1 MQFKKTTLATTIVM
15 GLALVGCGGD
25 SNSGGDPGNP
35 ENPPAITQGAFI
47 DAAVEGLYYES
58 EPSGK
63 SGFTDADGLF
73 DFEEGDLV
81 TFFLGGEDGL
91 RIGKVSARGIVSPF
105 EATGNYQKALN
116 LARILQSA
124 DETTSNAITLPESL
138 IAPDATMLAALHNVL
153 LHDMGSADDL
163 QQALN
168 VEEWVTEEEA
178 LEHLNN
184 SLDGLERGSKE
195 VLADWSKGS
204 NQVLREV
211 SSSLSAKDPN
221 DVLFVH
227 ADKLLEEEL
236 FNATLG
242 MKTMTYQLGES
253 ELTVLARSNDSTIS
267 GDRAASYLAC
277 IDAEGIDVEFDG
289 NQVPAL
295 CNGQIVTN
303 TKFALGSAF
312 EYSILSPVDTQ
323 EEDEDASW
331 DEVTDF
337 GGMWTCLASGT
348 CSENALTQFEIVQ
361 FDDSDDQDGSHIQR
375 DALSGSYDS
384 VTGIY
389 TEVKSREILSG
400 QYEGRQSESISF
412 TYLVDSATSER
423 YVDFIGTWHANAT
436 RDGCGGVAV
445 STYVFDEQ
453 GLTVSGNEF
462 SGECDI
468 EEISEEATYAELAD
482 MDYWWFTTNESGDSK
497 ATLAQLNSTVRWCD
511 SDDAV
516 DVCPTYEEKIN
527 RWEYVPAGA
536 NWDQGTLNRRTLNSN
551 GEVTSTVSMYK
562 K

>member
-91 RIGKVSARGIVSPF
+91 RIGKVSAREVVSPF

-124 DETTSNAITLPESL
+124 DTTTSDAIALPESL
-138 IAPDATMLAALHNVL
+138 KAPDANMIKALNNVL

-163 QQALN
+163 QEALD
-168 VEEWVTEEEA
+168 VEWVTEEVA
-178 LEHLNN
+178 LEHLNK

-195 VLADWSKGS
+195 VLTDWSKGS

-211 SSSLSAKDPN
+211 SSSLSAKRQDG
-221 DVLFVH
+221 VLFIH

-242 MKTMTYQLGES
+242 MKTMTYQLGEPA
-253 ELTVLARSNDSTIS
+253 LTILAGSNDSTIS

-277 IDAEGIDVEFDG
+277 IDVEGIDAGFDG
-289 NQVPAL
+289 SQVPAL
-295 CNGQIVTN
+295 CNDQPVTN
-303 TKFALGSAF
+303 TKFKLDRAF
-312 EYSILSPVDTQ
+312 EYSILSPVETQ

-331 DEVTDF
+331 DDVIDF
-337 GGMWTCLASGT
+337 GGLWTCLAAGT
-348 CSENALTQFEIVQ
+348 CSENSLTKFEIVE
-361 FDDSDDQDGSHIQR
+361 FDDSDEQDGSNIKR
-375 DALSGSYDS
+375 DTLSGSYDS

-389 TEVKSREILSG
+389 TQVKSDETLIG
-400 QYEGRQSESISF
+400 EYAGRQSESISF
-412 TYLVDSATSER
+412 TYLVDSADSER
-423 YVDFIGTWHANAT
+423 YVDFIGTWHAAAT
-436 RDGCGGVAV
+436 RDGCDGVAV

-468 EEISEEATYAELAD
+468 EEISEDMTYADLAA

-497 ATLAQLNSTVRWCD
+497 ATLTQLNSTVRWCD
-511 SDDAV
+511 ADEVVEECHPYD
-516 DVCPTYEEKIN
+516 EKIN
-527 RWEYVPAGA
+527 RWEYVPAGV
-536 NWDQGTLNRRTLNSN
+536 NWDQGTLNRRTLNSD
-551 GEVTSTVSMYK
+551 GDVRSTVSMYK